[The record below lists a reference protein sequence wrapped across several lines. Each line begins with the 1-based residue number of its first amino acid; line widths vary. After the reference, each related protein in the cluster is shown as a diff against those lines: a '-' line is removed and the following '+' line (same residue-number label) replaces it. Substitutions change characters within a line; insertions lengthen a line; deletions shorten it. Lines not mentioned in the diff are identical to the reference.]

1 MISILW
7 LFFSLQVRSQTPPS
21 FSKFTGTVYKIPGNE
36 LKLGYGDHVL
46 DDEVIGQVELSS
58 LNVPRAKED
67 TASFP
72 GIEQKGQ
79 FGIVFLST
87 LKIAQTGCYK
97 FSLISDDG
105 SRFWIED
112 RLIISNDKPHKMT
125 AKRDTI
131 QLDAGL
137 YDVKVWYYNAY
148 PYEFGLILNGEIL
161 PDSIE
166 CQVKDLSRHQDKPK
180 LVMDNLLFDFNSSIL
195 TKEGKSGLDKYC
207 AQLAKYHFTQLTVIG
222 YSDNIGSKEYNIKL
236 SLARA
241 QSVLNYLKT
250 RLDLKNVT
258 LNVEGKGLSNPISS
272 DLSVEGQK
280 VNRRVEISVE

>member
-1 MISILW
+1 M
-7 LFFSLQVRSQTPPS
+7 QVYSQTPPT

-36 LKLGYGDHVL
+36 LKLGYGDHVFDNEIL
-46 DDEVIGQVELSS
+46 GQIELAS
-58 LNVPRAKED
+58 LNVPRSKED
-67 TASFP
+67 TAMFP
-72 GIEQKGQ
+72 GVFQKGQ

-105 SRFWIED
+105 SKLWIED

-125 AKRDTI
+125 AKRDTMR
-131 QLDAGL
+131 LDAGL

-148 PYEFGLILNGEIL
+148 PYEFGLILNGDFL

-166 CQVKDLSRHQDKPK
+166 CQVKNLSRNHDMPK
-180 LVMDNLLFDFNSSIL
+180 LMMDNLLFDFNSSII

-207 AQLAKYHFTQLTVIG
+207 VQLSKNHFSQLTVVG

-241 QSVLNYLKT
+241 QAVLNYIKT
-250 RLDLKNVT
+250 RLDLKDVI
-258 LNVEGKGLSNPISS
+258 LNVEGKGSSNPISS
-272 DLSVEGQK
+272 DPSVEGQK
-280 VNRRVEISVE
+280 INRRVEVLVQ